1 MTLLDRLSR
10 LIRANLSD
18 LLRRAEDPEKII
30 NQALEDM
37 KEALR
42 EAREQVAA
50 AMAEGKRLEREVESH
65 LQEATL
71 WEEKAKEA
79 LKAGREDLAKEALRR
94 RKRALDLA
102 EGFKQQAEEQKAL
115 IERLMT
121 QLKALEAKIRAQAK
135 RLAERKAE
143 AERLK
148 EILENLTLTIP
159 VRAGET
165 KIYGS
170 VTAKDVAEALSR
182 QHGITIDP
190 KRLVL
195 EKPIKELGEYVLTY
209 KPHPE
214 VPIALKVSVV
224 AQ

>member
-1 MTLLDRLSR
+1 MKVILLEPLE
-10 LIRANLSD
+10 NLGD
-18 LLRRAEDPEKII
+18 VGQVVKVKPGYARNYLLPRGLAVL
-30 NQALEDM
+30 AT
-37 KEALR
+37 
-42 EAREQVAA
+42 
-50 AMAEGKRLEREVESH
+50 ESN
-65 LQEATL
+65 
-71 WEEKAKEA
+71 
-79 LKAGREDLAKEALRR
+79 
-94 RKRALDLA
+94 
-102 EGFKQQAEEQKAL
+102 
-115 IERLMT
+115 
-121 QLKALEAKIRAQAK
+121 LKALEAKIRAQAK

-170 VTAKDVAEALSR
+170 VTAKDIAEALSR

-190 KRLVL
+190 KRLAL
-195 EKPIKELGEYVLTY
+195 EKPIKELGEYTLTY